1 MPFIINFN
9 HLKNLQS
16 HKMHSEVY
24 HAKAKNFKDC
34 YVEENLLNKDHPL
47 TMQLFIEWLW
57 DKLQRKIWITVS
69 TLDEFCKGKFDKN
82 RILFVSFL

>member
-9 HLKNLQS
+9 LKKNLQS

-47 TMQLFIEWLW
+47 TMQLFIE
-57 DKLQRKIWITVS
+57 
-69 TLDEFCKGKFDKN
+69 
-82 RILFVSFL
+82 

>member
-47 TMQLFIEWLW
+47 TMQLFIE
-57 DKLQRKIWITVS
+57 
-69 TLDEFCKGKFDKN
+69 
-82 RILFVSFL
+82 